1 MTGLPAR
8 ARDGGAVRRS
18 WGAVAFGLL
27 LVVTVASACAPD
39 SPSSSTSA
47 TTRPTTAAKLAIVSP
62 EPGATTGR
70 TIVLRLRLSGATVVP
85 PSQVTGIEPTEGHI
99 HVSVDGK
106 LVSMAYGLTQTVRD
120 LRPGEHTVLASFVAS
135 DHRPFAN
142 AVVAT
147 VVFVVR

>member
-1 MTGLPAR
+1 
-8 ARDGGAVRRS
+8 V
-18 WGAVAFGLL
+18 FG
-27 LVVTVASACAPD
+27 VVVLAATVASACAPD
-39 SPSSSTSA
+39 SSTSSTSA
-47 TTRPTTAAKLAIVSP
+47 TSRPTTPAKLAIVSP
-62 EPGATTGR
+62 EPGATTGS
-70 TIVLRLRLSGATVVP
+70 TVLLRLRLSGATVVP
-85 PSQVTGIEPTEGHI
+85 PSQVTGIDPTEGHI

-120 LRPGEHTVLASFVAS
+120 LRPGQHTVLASFVAS

>member
-1 MTGLPAR
+1 MTALRRR
-8 ARDGGAVRRS
+8 AT
-18 WGAVAFGLL
+18 VAILVSL
-27 LVVTVASACAPD
+27 LVGALSIACAPD
-39 SPSSSTSA
+39 SSTSSTSA
-47 TTRPTTAAKLAIVSP
+47 TTRPTTPASLAIVSP
-62 EPGATTGR
+62 EPGASTGTT
-70 TIVLRLRLSGATVVP
+70 ILLRLRLTGATVVA
-85 PSQVTGIEPTEGHI
+85 PSQVTGIDPTEGHI

-120 LRPGEHTVLASFVAS
+120 LRPGQHTVLASFVAS